1 MTAPDAAVGPTARRI
16 VVGAQLRR
24 LREAA
29 GVSREDAGYHVRGS
43 ASKISRMELGRVGF
57 KERDIADLLTLYGV
71 LDEAQREP
79 LLALARDSRSDGWW
93 HRYDDVLESWFGTY
107 VGLEEAATTIRAYE
121 VQFVPGLLQTAEY
134 ARGVVVS
141 GLPETAPAEVDRRV
155 KLRLERQRILDR
167 VPPATYWVV
176 MDEAALRRPVGG
188 RAVMQG
194 QLKHLLELSER
205 PNITLQVMPLR
216 RGTHTADGGSFSM
229 LRFADPDIP
238 DIVYVEQL
246 VSALY
251 MDKPEHVERYRQAME
266 RLTVAA
272 LSPADTTD
280 FLTKLRISG

>member
-1 MTAPDAAVGPTARRI
+1 MTAPDAAAGPTARRI
-16 VVGAQLRR
+16 VVGAHLRR

-57 KERDIADLLTLYGV
+57 KERDISDLLTLYGV
-71 LDEAQREP
+71 VDEAQREP
-79 LLALARDSRSDGWW
+79 LLTLARDSRSDGWW

-121 VQFVPGLLQTAEY
+121 VQFVPGLLQTADY
-134 ARGVVVS
+134 TRGLVLS
-141 GLPETAPAEVDRRV
+141 GLPDVPPPEVDKRV

-167 VPPATYWVV
+167 TPPATYWVV

-188 RAVMQG
+188 RAVMQA
-194 QLKHLLELSER
+194 QLQHLLDVAER
-205 PNITLQVMPLR
+205 PNITIQVMPLR
-216 RGTHTADGGSFSM
+216 RGTHTADGGAFSM
-229 LRFADPDIP
+229 LRFADPDLP
-238 DIVYVEQL
+238 DVVYVEQL

-251 MDKPEHVERYRQAME
+251 LDKPEHVERYRQAME

-272 LSPADTTD
+272 LSPGDTTE
-280 FLTKLRISG
+280 FLERLLKS

>member
-1 MTAPDAAVGPTARRI
+1 MTSPDAVGPTARRI
-16 VVGAQLRR
+16 VVGTHLRR

-57 KERDIADLLTLYGV
+57 KERDVADLLTLYGV
-71 LDEAQREP
+71 VDEAQREP

-107 VGLEEAATTIRAYE
+107 VGLEEAAATIRAYE
-121 VQFVPGLLQTAEY
+121 VQFVPGLLQTADY
-134 ARGVVVS
+134 SRGVVLS
-141 GLPETAPAEVDRRV
+141 GLPEAPVAEVDRRV

-176 MDEAALRRPVGG
+176 MDEATLRRPIGN

-194 QLKHLLELSER
+194 QLKHLLEIGER

-216 RGTHTADGGSFSM
+216 RGTHTADGGAFSM
-229 LRFADPDIP
+229 LRFADPDLP

-251 MDKPEHVERYRQAME
+251 LDKPEHVERYRQAME

-272 LSPADTTD
+272 LSPVDTVD
-280 FLTKLRISG
+280 FLTRLMKSG

>member
-1 MTAPDAAVGPTARRI
+1 MTAPDAVGPTARRI
-16 VVGAQLRR
+16 AVGAQLRR

-57 KERDIADLLTLYGV
+57 KERDVADLLTLYGV
-71 LDEAQREP
+71 ADESRREA
-79 LLALARDSRSDGWW
+79 LLALARDSRTDGWW

-107 VGLEEAATTIRAYE
+107 VGLEEAASTIRAYE
-121 VQFVPGLLQTAEY
+121 VQFVPGLLQVADYT
-134 ARGVVVS
+134 RGVVVS
-141 GLPETAPAEVDRRV
+141 GLPETPAAEVDKRV

-188 RAVMQG
+188 RPVMRQ
-194 QLKHLLELSER
+194 QLAHLLEISER
-205 PNITLQVMPLR
+205 PNITMQVMPLA
-216 RGTHTADGGSFSM
+216 RGTHTADGGAFSM

-251 MDKPEHVERYRQAME
+251 LDKPEHVERYRQAME

-272 LSPADTTD
+272 LSPSDTTD
-280 FLTKLRISG
+280 YLAKLLEST

>member
-16 VVGAQLRR
+16 VVGTQLRR

-57 KERDIADLLTLYGV
+57 KERDIADLLTFYGV
-71 LDEAQREP
+71 VDEAQREP

-93 HRYDDVLESWFGTY
+93 HRYDDVVESWFGTY
-107 VGLEEAATTIRAYE
+107 VGLEEAAATIRAYE

-155 KLRLERQRILDR
+155 KLRLERQRILER

-176 MDEAALRRPVGG
+176 IDEAALRRPVGG
-188 RAVMQG
+188 RAVMQA
-194 QLKHLLELSER
+194 QLKHLLELGER
-205 PNITLQVMPLR
+205 PNITMQVMPLR
-216 RGTHTADGGSFSM
+216 RGTHTADGGAFSM

-272 LSPADTTD
+272 LAPTDTTE
-280 FLTKLRISG
+280 FLTKLRAAG

>member
-16 VVGAQLRR
+16 VVGAHLRR

-71 LDEAQREP
+71 VDEAQREP
-79 LLALARDSRSDGWW
+79 LLSLARDSRSDGWW

-121 VQFVPGLLQTAEY
+121 VQFVPGLLQTADY
-134 ARGVVVS
+134 TRGLVVS
-141 GLPETAPAEVDRRV
+141 GLPDVAPAEVDKRV
-155 KLRLERQRILDR
+155 KLRLERQRILER
-167 VPPATYWVV
+167 TQPATYWVV

-188 RAVMQG
+188 RTVMQG
-194 QLKHLLELSER
+194 QVQHLIDVAGR
-205 PNITLQVMPLR
+205 PNVTVQVMPLR
-216 RGTHTADGGSFSM
+216 RGTHTADGGAFSM
-229 LRFADPDIP
+229 LRFADPDLP
-238 DIVYVEQL
+238 DVVYVEQL

-251 MDKPEHVERYRQAME
+251 LDKPEHVERYRQAME

-272 LSPADTTD
+272 LSPVDTTD
-280 FLTKLRISG
+280 FLAKILKA

>member
-16 VVGAQLRR
+16 VVGTQLRR

-57 KERDIADLLTLYGV
+57 KERDVADLLTFYGV
-71 LDEAQREP
+71 VDEAQREP

-93 HRYDDVLESWFGTY
+93 HRYDDVVESWFGTY

-121 VQFVPGLLQTAEY
+121 VQFVPGLLQTADY

-155 KLRLERQRILDR
+155 KLRLERQLILER

-176 MDEAALRRPVGG
+176 IDEAALRRPVGG
-188 RAVMQG
+188 RAVMQA
-194 QLKHLLELSER
+194 QLKHLLELAER
-205 PNITLQVMPLR
+205 PNITMQVMPLR
-216 RGTHTADGGSFSM
+216 RGTHTADGGAFSM

-272 LSPADTTD
+272 LAPTDTTE
-280 FLTKLRISG
+280 FLTKLRAAG

>member
-16 VVGAQLRR
+16 VVGTQLRR

-57 KERDIADLLTLYGV
+57 KERDIADLLTFYGV
-71 LDEAQREP
+71 VDEAQREP

-93 HRYDDVLESWFGTY
+93 HRYDDVVESWFGTY

-121 VQFVPGLLQTAEY
+121 VQFVPGLLQTADY

-155 KLRLERQRILDR
+155 KLRLERQRILER

-176 MDEAALRRPVGG
+176 IDEAALRRPVGG
-188 RAVMQG
+188 RAVMQA
-194 QLKHLLELSER
+194 QLKHLLELGER
-205 PNITLQVMPLR
+205 PNITMQVMPLR
-216 RGTHTADGGSFSM
+216 RGTHTADGGAFSM

-272 LSPADTTD
+272 LAPTDTTE
-280 FLTKLRISG
+280 FLTKLRASG

>member
-16 VVGAQLRR
+16 VVGTQLRR

-57 KERDIADLLTLYGV
+57 KERDVADLLTFYGV
-71 LDEAQREP
+71 VDEAQREP

-93 HRYDDVLESWFGTY
+93 HRYDDVVESWFGTY

-121 VQFVPGLLQTAEY
+121 VQFVPGLLQTADY

-155 KLRLERQRILDR
+155 KLRLERQRILER

-176 MDEAALRRPVGG
+176 IDEAALRRPVGG
-188 RAVMQG
+188 RAVMQA
-194 QLKHLLELSER
+194 QLKHLLELGER
-205 PNITLQVMPLR
+205 PNITMQVMPLR
-216 RGTHTADGGSFSM
+216 RGTHTADGGAFSM

-272 LSPADTTD
+272 LAPTDTTE
-280 FLTKLRISG
+280 FLTKLRAAG

>member
-1 MTAPDAAVGPTARRI
+1 
-16 VVGAQLRR
+16 
-24 LREAA
+24 
-29 GVSREDAGYHVRGS
+29 
-43 ASKISRMELGRVGF
+43 MELGRVGF

>member
-1 MTAPDAAVGPTARRI
+1 MTAPDAAAGPTARRI

-29 GVSREDAGYHVRGS
+29 GVSREDAGYHLRGS

-71 LDEAQREP
+71 VDEAQREP
-79 LLALARDSRSDGWW
+79 LLALARDSRTDGWW

-121 VQFVPGLLQTAEY
+121 VQFVPGLLQTADY

-167 VPPATYWVV
+167 IPPATYWVV

-188 RAVMQG
+188 QAVMRA
-194 QLKHLLELSER
+194 QLKHLLDLSER

-216 RGTHTADGGSFSM
+216 RGTHTADGGAFSM

-251 MDKPEHVERYRQAME
+251 LDKPEHVERYRQAME

-280 FLTKLRISG
+280 FLTKLRTSG

>member
-1 MTAPDAAVGPTARRI
+1 MTSPDVGPTARRI
-16 VVGAQLRR
+16 VVGAHLRR

-43 ASKISRMELGRVGF
+43 ASKISRMELGRVSF
-57 KERDIADLLTLYGV
+57 KERDVADLLTLYGV
-71 LDEAQREP
+71 VESSSREP
-79 LLALARDSRSDGWW
+79 LLSLARDSRSDGWW

-107 VGLEEAATTIRAYE
+107 VGLEEAASTIRAYQ
-121 VQFVPGLLQTAEY
+121 VQFVPGLLQTADY
-134 ARGVVVS
+134 TRGVVVS
-141 GLPETAPAEVDRRV
+141 GMPDTSAAEVDRRV
-155 KLRLERQRILDR
+155 KLRLERQRILER
-167 VPPATYWVV
+167 TSPATYWVV

-188 RAVMQG
+188 RAAMQG
-194 QLKHLLELSER
+194 QLKHLLEVGQR
-205 PNITLQVMPLR
+205 PNITIQVMPLR
-216 RGTHTADGGSFSM
+216 RGTHTADGGAFSM

-280 FLTKLRISG
+280 FFAKLHKAT